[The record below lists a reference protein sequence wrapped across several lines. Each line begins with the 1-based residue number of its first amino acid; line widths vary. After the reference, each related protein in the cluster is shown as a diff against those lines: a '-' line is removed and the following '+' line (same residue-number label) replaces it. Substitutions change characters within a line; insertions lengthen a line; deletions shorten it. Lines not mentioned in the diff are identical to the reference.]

1 MKKVVLYDSF
11 QFGKGKMLKLHMEK
25 IQDIKEEIERVILV
39 SVNTNDEKE
48 TIESLDELEEL
59 LKAIPIIYFGFVISD
74 KRADLLTVSMALGI
88 GFAILENCYILVANL
103 DQTSIIWAFT
113 RGFSS
118 ALLHVGTWHIVSNI
132 TATLIVGWAVESQ
145 LGTAKTALCYI
156 GATFV
161 SGLYMAFVYKL
172 HEGEGASTGIYGL
185 IAVFVMLAIKNG
197 TVFFSPVPAI
207 ALIVLAIYTIG
218 GMLVGKATAFEHIS
232 GFVGGLLMGLVFVVL
247 M

>member
-1 MKKVVLYDSF
+1 MNFEYLNKLDIPIFTISFCAIILIVYILDNFLVVS
-11 QFGKGKMLKLHMEK
+11 K
-25 IQDIKEEIERVILV
+25 
-39 SVNTNDEKE
+39 TE
-48 TIESLDELEEL
+48 TIT
-59 LKAIPIIYFGFVISD
+59 LKEKLWSGHNKGYINH
-74 KRADLLTVSMALGI
+74 ALYLSGKKI
-88 GFAILENCYILVANL
+88 KSGQVWRL
-103 DQTSIIWAFT
+103 
-113 RGFSS
+113 FSS

-132 TATLIVGWAVESQ
+132 TATLIVGWAIESQ
-145 LGTAKTALCYI
+145 FGTTKTALCYI

-172 HEGEGASTGIYGL
+172 QEGEGASPGIYGL
-185 IAVFVMLAIKNG
+185 IAVFVLLAIKNG

-218 GMLVGKATAFEHIS
+218 GMLVGKATAIEHIS